1 MTPIEIKFKGGSSV
15 AVIFIKNDMTAR
27 LSGVQKKM
35 KEEVD
40 ELVPENFH
48 FLSSWG
54 PPIGRL
60 QDTKMALTE
69 ALHEGNILMLRE
81 TSRSQIPKRKI
92 TGVEEAE

>member
-1 MTPIEIKFKGGSSV
+1 M
-15 AVIFIKNDMTAR
+15 
-27 LSGVQKKM
+27 QKKM

-54 PPIGRL
+54 PPIGCL

-69 ALHEGNILMLRE
+69 ALHEGNILMFRE
-81 TSRSQIPKRKI
+81 TSSSHNPKRKI